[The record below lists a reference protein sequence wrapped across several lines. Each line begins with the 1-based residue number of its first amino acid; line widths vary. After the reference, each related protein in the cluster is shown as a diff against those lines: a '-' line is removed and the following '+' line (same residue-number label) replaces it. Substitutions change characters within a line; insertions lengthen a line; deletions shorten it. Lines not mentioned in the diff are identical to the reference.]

1 MDELGLSSLERV
13 ELMVALEDRFGTTI
27 DEAAFSGV
35 KSVADLDTL
44 VRAPAAVPESE
55 RRRELPALEPHAR
68 PCACS
73 AA

>member
-35 KSVADLDTL
+35 QSVADLDASCD
-44 VRAPAAVPESE
+44 APAPVVENSE
-55 RRRELPALEPHAR
+55 RSNFPRVEPHGS
-68 PCACS
+68 PSACS

>member
-1 MDELGLSSLERV
+1 MPAAGLIGPATTMDELGLSSLERV

-44 VRAPAAVPESE
+44 VRAPVRRPRNAA
-55 RRRELPALEPHAR
+55 RR
-68 PCACS
+68 
-73 AA
+73 

>member
-35 KSVADLDTL
+35 QSVADLDTP
-44 VRAPAAVPESE
+44 RA
-55 RRRELPALEPHAR
+55 
-68 PCACS
+68 CAGAPS
-73 AA
+73 PKTATP